1 MKLREFLQGCDYI
14 LVTRSEPQTPNSNHP
29 GSPSTPL
36 WKRGAEGDFKGGHR
50 EINDLLLNTDIS
62 GLAYDSRKV
71 EEGYLFV
78 AIKGERYDGH
88 DFIKDAIR
96 KGAVALV
103 YEHDNSEF
111 GIRNSELNSAIRN
124 PQSAISFIRVKD
136 GRKALA
142 CFANNFYEMPS
153 KNLTLIGVTGT
164 NGKTTTTYIL
174 KSILEAWGKKVGLI
188 GTIQYLIH
196 KKVYPAVHTTPES
209 LDFQRLLKDMLLSGC
224 THVISE
230 VSSHALAQFRVDR
243 AAFNAAVF
251 TNLTRDHL
259 DFHKNMEDYFR
270 AKERLFLELLDKDGT
285 AIINIDDPYGKRLVS
300 SLVARHPSQD
310 ILTYGL
316 EAGADIMAG
325 DVKSSFQGLKFK
337 LSFRGRSYDISSHLT
352 GLTNVYNILSAVGVS
367 ISLGIPW
374 KVILEGLIESGN
386 ITGRFEK
393 VDKGQGFLCIV
404 DYAHTEDALERLIYT
419 ARELLKKSLVHS
431 HQSLVPV
438 TNDQCPITND
448 QFTNHARGRVPRII
462 TVFGCGGDRDR
473 GKRPR
478 MGAVATRL
486 SDFVVITSDNPR
498 SEEPSGII
506 KEIEDGAVAKN
517 YVIEPHRREAIR
529 KAVNM
534 ASDGDIVLVAGK
546 GHEDYQEIKGVRYK
560 FNDREVLEEII
571 KHKMQDTRCRMQG

>member
-1 MKLREFLQGCDYI
+1 MKLREFLQGCNYI
-14 LVTRSEPQTPNSNHP
+14 LVTRSEPQTPNSSPPGSPYSSPP

-36 WKRGAEGDFKGGHR
+36 WKRGAEGDFKGGYG

-103 YEHDNSEF
+103 YEHDNSE
-111 GIRNSELNSAIRN
+111 LNSAIRN

-142 CFANNFYEMPS
+142 CLANNFYEMPS

-196 KKVYPAVHTTPES
+196 EKVYPAVHTTPES

-300 SLVARHPSQD
+300 SLVARHPSQN

-316 EAGADIMAG
+316 EAGADIMAS

-337 LSFRGRSYDISSHLT
+337 ISFRGRSYDISSHLI

-367 ISLGIPW
+367 ISLGIPR
-374 KVILEGLIESGN
+374 KVILEGLVETGN

-419 ARELLKKSLVHS
+419 ARELLKKSLVS
-431 HQSLVPV
+431 NTPSLTLP
-438 TNDQCPITND
+438 P
-448 QFTNHARGRVPRII
+448 RGGGQGWGGASELRTLNSSPRVI

-517 YVIEPHRREAIR
+517 YVIEYDRREAIR

-571 KHKMQDTRCRMQG
+571 NSKLKIQNVK

>member
-14 LVTRSEPQTPNSNHP
+14 IVTRSEPQTPNSNP
-29 GSPSTPL
+29 PDSPPTPL
-36 WKRGAEGDFKGGHR
+36 WKRGAEGDFKGGYG

-62 GLAYDSRKV
+62 GIEYDSRKV

-78 AIKGERYDGH
+78 AIKGERYDGL
-88 DFIKDAIR
+88 DFIKDAIK

-142 CFANNFYEMPS
+142 CLANNFYEMPS
-153 KNLTLIGVTGT
+153 KNLTLVGVTGT

-188 GTIQYLIH
+188 GTIQYLIDE
-196 KKVYPAVHTTPES
+196 KVCPAVHTTPES

-230 VSSHALAQFRVDR
+230 VSSHALAKFRVDR

-316 EAGADIMAG
+316 EAGADIMAS

-337 LSFRGRSYDISSHLT
+337 ISFRGRSYDISSHLT

-367 ISLGIPW
+367 ISLGIPR
-374 KVILEGLIESGN
+374 KVILEGLVKTGN

-393 VDKGQGFLCIV
+393 VDKGQGFLGIV

-438 TNDQCPITND
+438 TKDQCPITND

-517 YVIEPHRREAIR
+517 YVIESDRREAIR

-546 GHEDYQEIKGVRYK
+546 GHEDYQEIRGVRYK

-571 KHKMQDTRCRMQG
+571 NSKLKIQNVK